1 MKRFQLK
8 SLTSIFLLVVI
19 VVPLVVVSLIAVA
32 FTNHYIL
39 DVSKEHAHH
48 MMNTM
53 DFTVRSYF
61 DDARKEMG
69 VIKETLSIHQG
80 DFRSIE
86 LLFEHQDMFEQ
97 ILMVNEEG
105 KVIDR
110 FPKNHGVNYFDYSSE
125 ETFKSIMNG
134 NDEAWS
140 KTYEIIDKKRILIHY
155 GIAYQDQ
162 VLIAVMPL
170 NALEEHL
177 LSIVS
182 DKEVLVA
189 LTDSEGL
196 YLIHSDPSYVVSRQY
211 DPYVSKVL
219 DFEKVHYQND
229 AYYGMHQRFEPLDWQ
244 LVMYEPM
251 TKSHVK
257 LKKYMVYLCGIIAF
271 FIALNV
277 VMGHR
282 LIKMVFFKLND
293 VVLKTKTIAAGH
305 YTLNFP
311 KSSFIEFQEI
321 SNNFIYMAGEIQN
334 REEQILRQHH
344 DIERMNKELEHRVNL
359 RTYELYQTNQELQ
372 ITLENLKL
380 TQEQLVESEKLASL
394 GDLVAGLAHEIN
406 TPLGIIL
413 TIVTYMEESTKKMKV
428 AYDQGL
434 LKKGDFEK
442 HLESIIESETL
453 IHDNVSRA
461 IELISS
467 FKMISAEQRS
477 LEKRTLVLSDF
488 LYHLIKSIEP
498 QMKKSSIQVRLHC
511 DENIEIETIPLTLY
525 QILINI
531 LMNTRVHA
539 YENFGGYVD
548 VSVFSK
554 TQAVEI
560 TVEDYGVGIP
570 KEYMKKIFD
579 PFFTTKRG
587 TGGTG
592 LGLSITYNSIKQ
604 NLQGEIYCTSEV
616 GGGTKFVLTLPINM
630 D

>member
-1 MKRFQLK
+1 
-8 SLTSIFLLVVI
+8 
-19 VVPLVVVSLIAVA
+19 
-32 FTNHYIL
+32 
-39 DVSKEHAHH
+39 
-48 MMNTM
+48 
-53 DFTVRSYF
+53 
-61 DDARKEMG
+61 
-69 VIKETLSIHQG
+69 
-80 DFRSIE
+80 
-86 LLFEHQDMFEQ
+86 
-97 ILMVNEEG
+97 
-105 KVIDR
+105 
-110 FPKNHGVNYFDYSSE
+110 
-125 ETFKSIMNG
+125 
-134 NDEAWS
+134 
-140 KTYEIIDKKRILIHY
+140 
-155 GIAYQDQ
+155 
-162 VLIAVMPL
+162 
-170 NALEEHL
+170 
-177 LSIVS
+177 
-182 DKEVLVA
+182 
-189 LTDSEGL
+189 
-196 YLIHSDPSYVVSRQY
+196 
-211 DPYVSKVL
+211 
-219 DFEKVHYQND
+219 
-229 AYYGMHQRFEPLDWQ
+229 
-244 LVMYEPM
+244 
-251 TKSHVK
+251 
-257 LKKYMVYLCGIIAF
+257 
-271 FIALNV
+271 
-277 VMGHR
+277 
-282 LIKMVFFKLND
+282 
-293 VVLKTKTIAAGH
+293 
-305 YTLNFP
+305 
-311 KSSFIEFQEI
+311 
-321 SNNFIYMAGEIQN
+321 MAGEIQN